1 MSKTT
6 IDHDEILAWAKK
18 HGAVPA
24 AVDRTHEDG
33 GDVGIIRLMFPKAKQ
48 SEHGSLVEISWDEFF
63 EQFDDS
69 ELALI
74 IDDNSNFNKFVG
86 RDTADRRAHGE
97 NDASRHKDR
106 DSAGGETSHAK
117 QNNAD
122 AKQSGRTGGEDD
134 AADLKAR
141 EYRDADGV
149 VHHHTRAYMDGHGK
163 DR

>member
-6 IDHDEILAWAKK
+6 TDHDEIRAWAKK

-33 GDVGIIRLMFPKAKQ
+33 GDVGIIRLMFPKASQ
-48 SEHGSLVEISWDEFF
+48 SEHGSLVEIGWDEFF
-63 EQFDDS
+63 EQFDES

-74 IDDNSNFNKFVG
+74 IDEKSNFNKFVG

-97 NDASRHKDR
+97 NDASRHKER
-106 DSAGGETSHAK
+106 DGGGAPRKQDARKESGGARET
-117 QNNAD
+117 
-122 AKQSGRTGGEDD
+122 GED
-134 AADLKAR
+134 AASLKSR

-149 VHHHTRAYMDGHGK
+149 IHHHTRAYMEEHAK
-163 DR
+163 DRR

>member
-6 IDHDEILAWAKK
+6 IDHDEIRAWAKK

-48 SEHGSLVEISWDEFF
+48 SEHGSLVEIGWDEFF
-63 EQFDDS
+63 EQFDES

-86 RDTADRRAHGE
+86 RETAERRAQGE
-97 NDASRHKDR
+97 NDASRHKARGDAERGKAAGSDR
-106 DSAGGETSHAK
+106 
-117 QNNAD
+117 
-122 AKQSGRTGGEDD
+122 GRESDD
-134 AADLKAR
+134 ADLKSR
-141 EYRDADGV
+141 EYRDADGG
-149 VHHHTRAYMDGHGK
+149 VHHHTRAYMEQHGK
-163 DR
+163 TSR

>member
-6 IDHDEILAWAKK
+6 TDHDEIRAWAKK

-48 SEHGSLVEISWDEFF
+48 SEHASLVEIGWDEFF
-63 EQFDDS
+63 DQFDES

-106 DSAGGETSHAK
+106 DSGAGAGARK
-117 QNNAD
+117 QEAP
-122 AKQSGRTGGEDD
+122 KESGGGED
-134 AADLKAR
+134 AASLKAR

-149 VHHHTRAYMDGHGK
+149 VHHHTQAYMEEHAK
-163 DR
+163 DRR